1 MRILTILQ
9 EADHCQDA
17 LKFLSVA
24 GCSTT
29 GQTACLHIFLF
40 SRNRARSAG
49 EKELDLIRQKVREL
63 GLQADIELAEE
74 LEEIHLEAQHG
85 NYDLIVIAES
95 SDPPKAPRFRN
106 TLAIRIAKEV
116 SSPALILKGELFPLK
131 KILLCDSGADRFL
144 DVRAFL
150 KTLIPLVE
158 DIEEITV
165 LHVMSQISAG
175 PGVRGKQL
183 RAEADELMDAETPEG
198 SLLADDINS
207 LTQSGVQV
215 TPRVR
220 HGLVVEEILAET
232 DSGPYDLLVIG
243 YAQQEGWQR
252 LLLTDIGHQ
261 ILSKVKKSIL
271 LVKN

>member
-9 EADHCQDA
+9 EADRCQDA
-17 LKFLSVA
+17 LKFCSLA
-24 GCSTT
+24 GCGPTD
-29 GQTACLHIFLF
+29 QTSCVHIFHLPLAH
-40 SRNRARSAG
+40 ARSDAQ
-49 EKELDLIRQKVREL
+49 KDLDLIQQKAQEL
-63 GLQADIELAEE
+63 EVQADIELAEDIK
-74 LEEIHLEAQHG
+74 EILLEAQHG
-85 NYDLIVIAES
+85 NYDLVLIAEAS
-95 SDPPKAPRFRN
+95 TPPKLSRFRN
-106 TLAIRIAKEV
+106 TAAVRIAKEI
-116 SSPALILKGELFPLK
+116 SSPALILKSELFPLK
-131 KILLCDSGADRFL
+131 KILLCDSGADQFSV
-144 DVRAFL
+144 VRNYL
-150 KTLIPLVE
+150 KTLLPLIE
-158 DIEEITV
+158 DIEEVTV

-207 LTQSGVQV
+207 LTQSGVKV
-215 TPRVR
+215 TPRIR

-232 DSGPYDLLVIG
+232 ESGAHDLLVIG
-243 YAQQEGWQR
+243 YAQREGWQR